1 MKKVK
6 NEKSYFPRMW
16 QKLDLEESSFFCTR
30 LPEGKGDHGSSSV
43 LCNFT
48 MCDACFVVMLIN
60 IGCIRKEAGLAIF
73 TNYVHY

>member
-30 LPEGKGDHGSSSV
+30 LPEGEGDHGSSSV